1 MRYSFIF
8 VFRCSKMLLRNIWK
22 SFNSFIYSC
31 IILLMLGQA
40 DIHAQDKKAIQFT
53 GRVFSTQQGRL
64 QVLPYVNVGLMRTG
78 RAVYSN
84 EQGWFSMVVIPGD
97 TVLFQSLGYKPKR
110 HIMNPVWEKES
121 IFANIV
127 LETDT
132 FQLDK
137 AVVFPIPSKEHF
149 KPEFLDMDVSN
160 ELEDQAQKNLAAEA
174 LQRVASSVPSDGRA
188 AVSLYF
194 SQQATAAVYDGQF
207 KPQNIF
213 NPLAWAEFIKA
224 LKRGDFKK
232 KKKKPEE

>member
-22 SFNSFIYSC
+22 IINFSIYGGFISM
-31 IILLMLGQA
+31 LLSPC
-40 DIHAQDKKAIQFT
+40 DIYAQDNKAIQFT
-53 GRVFSTQQGRL
+53 GRVFSAQQGRL
-64 QVLPYVNVGLMRTG
+64 QALPYVNVGLMRTG

-84 EQGWFSMVVIPGD
+84 DQGWFSMVVIPGD
-97 TVLFQSLGYKPKR
+97 TVVFQSLGYKPKR
-110 HIMNPVWEKES
+110 HIMNPVWDKEDV
-121 IFANIV
+121 FANI
-127 LETDT
+127 LMESDT
-132 FQLDK
+132 FQLEK
-137 AVVFPIPSKEHF
+137 AVVYPIPSKEHF
-149 KPEFLDMDVSN
+149 KPEFLAMDVRD

>member
-1 MRYSFIF
+1 MLSKNIRKILIHFILGGL
-8 VFRCSKMLLRNIWK
+8 VF
-22 SFNSFIYSC
+22 
-31 IILLMLGQA
+31 LMLSPSEVF
-40 DIHAQDKKAIQFT
+40 AQDKRAIQFT
-53 GRVFSTQQGRL
+53 GRVFSSQQGRL
-64 QVLPYVNVGLMRTG
+64 EALPYVNVGLMRTG

-97 TVLFQSLGYKPKR
+97 TIVFQSLGYKSKQ
-110 HIMNPVWEKES
+110 HIMKPVWEKES
-121 IFANIV
+121 VFTNIIMDS
-127 LETDT
+127 DT
-132 FQLDK
+132 FQLEK
-137 AVVFPIPSKEHF
+137 AIVFPIPSKEHF
-149 KPEFLDMDVSN
+149 KPEFLAMDVRN
-160 ELEDQAQKNLAAEA
+160 ELEDQAQKNLASEA

-232 KKKKPEE
+232 KKKKSE